1 MSHYLKQIEQ
11 LVDLQKVD
19 DSIHAVKNELQ
30 NAPKE
35 LQMLEDN
42 FAAIDGKRE
51 KILDKLAHIEEQ
63 QRRLNLEINEDGDRI
78 RKSKNKLMQVGNTRE
93 YHAMIREM
101 DNMEKL
107 NRSREEGK
115 VALVEELELQ
125 NSNLEEIEVDYTALK
140 ADLEGK
146 KEGLQERLSAAEAR
160 LETLDGERLSSV
172 SDVPKPIF
180 VRYEFIR
187 DRLDH
192 PVIVSVKAR
201 ICSGCNIAI
210 PPQTFIELQ
219 RGKQIL
225 SCPNCQRLMYW
236 CEHFHVPVPENIEV
250 EELTD

>member
-19 DSIHAVKNELQ
+19 DSIHAVKSELQ

-35 LQMLEDN
+35 LQALEYN
-42 FAAIDGKRE
+42 FAAINANRDR
-51 KILDKLAHIEEQ
+51 ILDKLSHIEEQ
-63 QRRLNLEINEDGDRI
+63 QRRLNLEISEDGDLI
-78 RKSKNKLMQVGNTRE
+78 KKSKNKLMQVGNTRE

-115 VALVEELELQ
+115 VALIEELELQ
-125 NSNLEEIEVDYTALK
+125 NANLSEIDVDYSALK
-140 ADLEGK
+140 AELEVK
-146 KEGLQERLSAAEAR
+146 QEGLQERLSEAATK
-160 LETLDGERLSSV
+160 LETLDSERLSSV

-192 PVIVSVKAR
+192 PVIVSVNAR

-236 CEHFHVPVPENIEV
+236 CEHFHVPVPESIEA
-250 EELTD
+250 EPLTD